1 MTPLQFIA
9 IMTARALRADAKS
22 LDTQIPKSQRDFHAG
37 RREVYLQSIALWA
50 ECEVKDIRKDI
61 LGTNRAVVPLRPPNA
76 FTIFESSTAYED
88 GA

>member
-9 IMTARALRADAKS
+9 VMTARALRADAKS

-50 ECEVKDIRKDI
+50 GCEVKDIRTDI
-61 LGTNRAVVPLRPPNA
+61 LGRVNVVPIKRR
-76 FTIFESSTAYED
+76 STDPLSFFVSNYGD